1 MKENK
6 RVTTINF
13 GKCEKKLKEIYDI
26 SEESDLYL
34 LKVDKELEGKNFPQ
48 IEYELFYPLK
58 NGRIEILDLSLCQ
71 GINIELSIPII
82 INETID
88 KHNPKSNYYN
98 DICSKASSKN
108 NTDITLYD
116 RRNDFIKNNMSL
128 CEDNCEFID
137 YDTNNKKAKCSC
149 EAKTLFS
156 LENIEFNGKKLF
168 KNFIDIKKITNI

>member
-26 SEESDLYL
+26 SEESNLYL

-88 KHNPKSNYYN
+88 NAKRLSN
-98 DICSKASSKN
+98 K
-108 NTDITLYD
+108 
-116 RRNDFIKNNMSL
+116 FI
-128 CEDNCEFID
+128 
-137 YDTNNKKAKCSC
+137 
-149 EAKTLFS
+149 
-156 LENIEFNGKKLF
+156 GK
-168 KNFIDIKKITNI
+168 